1 MSEEYF
7 IENLLA
13 SNITFPWR
21 TKNPV
26 HYLRE
31 VKITSNRTDVIYFEI
46 KNNEVGFITAIEA
59 KLKNWQKALQQAT
72 RNKLFANRVY
82 VAVPEKYST
91 APLANISCFR
101 EASVGLI
108 VLCEDNTAK
117 VYFHPPLN
125 TLRSLYHVKI
135 VENKLKALAL
145 V

>member
-7 IENLLA
+7 VENLLA
-13 SNITFPWR
+13 SNLTFPWR
-21 TKNPV
+21 TKNPIR
-26 HYLRE
+26 YLRE

-59 KLKNWQKALQQAT
+59 KLQNWQKALQQAT

-91 APLANISCFR
+91 APMANISYFR

-108 VLCEDNTAK
+108 ILHENNMAK

-125 TLRSLYHVKI
+125 TSRSLSHVRI
-135 VENKLKALAL
+135 VESKIKAFALA
-145 V
+145 